1 MKIRFIIFLCIMMLL
16 VFIFG
21 RVPKEVLDDIQ
32 LAKGVGYD
40 SSSTKNQMQV
50 SGVYA
55 VYNPDKTITNK
66 VLTTTSSLSKESLE
80 KQNEQSDEPIA
91 NGKLEVALF
100 GHELSK
106 KGISTIIDTFHRD
119 ANVSSRL
126 LLAIVDGKAKNVLE
140 KKYGNKDTGSFLAN
154 LLEHNMAQGLLPK
167 NNLHLFLTSYF
178 SKLKDPVLP
187 LLKLEGKYI
196 RIEGIALF
204 KKGRYV
210 KKIHRDNLFIFKAL
224 RERVKLG
231 HVKVKI
237 SKDVDVSVQSV
248 VTHRKFLIRTFT
260 PDPQITLRL
269 KVKGLVREF
278 QGKRISQ
285 DIIQITEKAMKH
297 SLEKQGDAIIK
308 ECQELHIDPVGI
320 GNEARSRIRHFNI
333 KRWEKQYPKLK
344 VKVIVEPNITE
355 YGVVD
360 GNTSRPGIGHK

>member
-1 MKIRFIIFLCIMMLL
+1 MMLL

-40 SSSTKNQMQV
+40 SSSTRNQMQV

-100 GHELSK
+100 GHDLSK

-126 LLAIVDGKAKNVLE
+126 LLAIVDGKVKNVLE

-154 LLEHNMAQGLLPK
+154 LLEHNMAHGLLPQ
-167 NNLHLFLTSYF
+167 NNLHLFLSSYF

-187 LLKLEGKYI
+187 LIKLEEKHI
-196 RIEGIALF
+196 KIAGVALL
-204 KKGRYV
+204 KKDRYV
-210 KKIHRDNLFIFKAL
+210 KKIPQDDMFIFKAL
-224 RERVKLG
+224 RETVKLG

-237 SKDVDVSVQSV
+237 NKAVDVSVQSIN
-248 VTHRKFLIRTFT
+248 TQRKFHMTST
-260 PDPQITLRL
+260 PNPQITLHL
-269 KVKGLVREF
+269 KIKGTVREF
-278 QGKRISQ
+278 QGKKISK
-285 DIIQITEKAMKH
+285 DIIQVAEKAMKH
-297 SLEKQGDAIIK
+297 SLEKQGDIIIK
-308 ECQELHIDPVGI
+308 ECQELHIDPIGI
-320 GNEARSRIRHFNI
+320 GDEARSRIRHFNV
-333 KRWEKQYPKLK
+333 KNWAEQYPQLKIK
-344 VKVIVEPNITE
+344 VKVDPDITE
-355 YGVVD
+355 FGVVD
-360 GNTSRPGIGHK
+360 GDTSRPGIGHK